1 MLIDLTEILKGE
13 EKVVETEVELGF
25 DTFVSKLGKFPI
37 VSKSPISLI
46 IENQGDRKVHIEG
59 REDLEILIPCSR
71 CLEEVKTSLR
81 LKFERELDL
90 NKAEA
95 QAVETLDEHNYLDG
109 YNLDV
114 DKLVYGEIVFHWPMK
129 VLCKE
134 DCKGICSTCGTNL
147 NLGTC
152 NCDSTD
158 FDPRMARIRDIFS
171 KCKEV

>member
-1 MLIDLTEILKGE
+1 M
-13 EKVVETEVELGF
+13 
-25 DTFVSKLGKFPI
+25 
-37 VSKSPISLI
+37 
-46 IENQGDRKVHIEG
+46 HIEG

-114 DKLVYGEIVFHWPMK
+114 DKLVYGEIVLNWPMK

-134 DCKGICSTCGTNL
+134 DCKGICSTCGANL

-158 FDPRMARIRDIFS
+158 LDPRMAKIRDIFS
-171 KCKEV
+171 KFKEV

>member
-1 MLIDLTEILKGE
+1 MLIDLTDVVKGE
-13 EKVVETEVELGF
+13 EKVVETQVELGLSA
-25 DTFVSKLGKFPI
+25 FVSRLGKFPI
-37 VSKSPISLI
+37 ISKSPISFT
-46 IENQGDRKVHIEG
+46 IENTGDRKVHIEG

-71 CLEEVKTSLR
+71 CLEDVKTSFQLR
-81 LKFERELDL
+81 FEKDLDL
-90 NKAEA
+90 SQTEA
-95 QAVETLDEHNYLDG
+95 QAIEALDEHNYLDG

-114 DKLVYGEIVFHWPMK
+114 DKLVYGEILLNWPMK

-158 FDPRMARIRDIFS
+158 FDPRMAKIRDIFS